1 MRNVLWDKCFER
13 EFEKKNIYNE
23 KGGTVKKVKLVTKI

>member
-1 MRNVLWDKCFER
+1 MCYKINASR
-13 EFEKKNIYNE
+13 ENLRKKNIYNE